1 MILPRSINNLPLDI
15 RKHFEFSS
23 ASVQPVSG
31 ITVVIPIRG
40 VDRQSNLNYCI
51 SRLLLQNVE
60 PMEIVVSE
68 EDSVERINIDRFKN
82 DSRVKKIFTKSLS
95 KPFNKSIAINA
106 GVMFA
111 MYSKIVMND
120 ADVVPPK
127 GYLQRIDIFLNSYD
141 CCFLGKEIYNVEL
154 MRNIVVW
161 RGSKRVDYFSG
172 GSIAFT
178 KKAFISV
185 GGMCEKFYGYG
196 SEDCEFWERLNKLTS
211 LHESRDSVFLHLN
224 HKRLTPFSTNA
235 DLYNEIVSSP
245 MEERLKSLKEDLNK
259 RA

>member
-1 MILPRSINNLPLDI
+1 MILPRSVNNLPSDI
-15 RKHFEFSS
+15 RKNFEFSS
-23 ASVQPVSG
+23 SSVQPVSG
-31 ITVVIPIRG
+31 ITVVVPVRG
-40 VDRQSNLNYCI
+40 VDRQQNLNYCI

-68 EDSVERINIDRFKN
+68 EDVTEKINLDRFRN
-82 DSRVKKIFTKSLS
+82 DSRIKKIFVKSPS

-111 MYSKIVMND
+111 THAKIVMND
-120 ADVVPPK
+120 ADIVPPR
-127 GYLQRIDIFLNSYD
+127 GYLQRIDMFLNSYD

-154 MRNIVVW
+154 MRNVVVW

-178 KKAFISV
+178 KKAFIAV
-185 GGMCEKFYGYG
+185 GGMCERFYGYG
-196 SEDCEFWERLNKLTS
+196 SEDCEFWERINKLTN

-224 HKRLTPFSTNA
+224 HKRLTPFSVNA
-235 DLYNEIVSSP
+235 DLYNEIVSLS
-245 MEERLKSLKEDLNK
+245 MEERLKFLKEDLNK